1 MSTSF
6 PPIHEL
12 HPAVPQPGRS
22 GVVAVLRLVQQSVLR
37 PIRFLGADPRHY
49 QIAMLSMFLGFGLF
63 AFDFGMRPAM
73 AAFTLASA
81 LGLQFLCGKMVGL
94 PRFDPR
100 SPLISGLSLCLLVRT
115 NLWWIAL
122 LAVVIAI
129 GSKFVVRV
137 KGRHIFNPTNF
148 GIAVVLLLTSGDFFP
163 AILPEKALW
172 VSPGQWGTGLV
183 LGFFFACL
191 GFLVVFR
198 AARMD
203 VSIAFIC
210 FYALIVYALTFYLGD
225 PYAIAHRRLTNGALL
240 LFTFFMISDPKTT
253 PNTRGGRILFAFVV
267 ALIACEF
274 QYNLSYTALAAFGV
288 EAGWWWLF
296 PANAV
301 FYALIIACAALP
313 LINRLLPGA
322 VYHWPGQQKQISSTN

>member
-1 MSTSF
+1 MSTTVPSLDRF
-6 PPIHEL
+6 QPNRA
-12 HPAVPQPGRS
+12 PARAARS
-22 GVVAVLRLVQQSVLR
+22 WSVLR
-37 PIRFLGADPRHY
+37 RLNPLDLVRFLGADPRHY

-81 LGLQFLCGKMVGL
+81 LGVQFLCGKAVGL

-129 GSKFVVRV
+129 GSKFVIRV

-148 GIAVVLLLTSGDFFP
+148 GIAVLLLFTAGDFFP
-163 AILPEKALW
+163 AILPANALW

-183 LGFFFACL
+183 LAFFFACL

-198 AARMD
+198 ATRMD

-210 FYALIVYALTFYLGD
+210 FYAVMVYALALYLGD
-225 PYAIAHRRLTNGALL
+225 SMSIANRLTNGALL

-253 PNTRGGRILFAFVV
+253 PNTRSGRILFAFVV

-274 QYNLSYTALAAFGV
+274 QYNLSYTALVAFGV
-288 EAGWWWLF
+288 EPGWWWLF

-301 FYALIIACAALP
+301 FYALILACATIP
-313 LINRLLPGA
+313 LINRIFPGA
-322 VYHWPGQQKQISSTN
+322 EYNWPGRRT